1 MPPWGT
7 PLSMGLMK
15 VLARKSVVPYVL
27 LVPLLAALGT
37 LMVYPLYKV
46 AENSFYE
53 ASFLAPFQRDY
64 IGLKNF
70 DWLFSFKVFN
80 PRWSYF
86 MSALG
91 RTLLWVTGSVA
102 LKVIIGLLGAL
113 LLNNKLL
120 AGRKFYRTLV
130 IIPWAIPW
138 AVGAMMWAW
147 TFNSQF
153 GIINSVLLRLH
164 LVREPVAFLSRPIS
178 AFLATMVVDVWAGL
192 PFMFIMLLSGLQTI
206 PETLYE
212 AASIDG
218 AGALTRV
225 FRITLPL
232 LRPVLLTVSLL
243 SLIWTFNS
251 FDIIWI
257 LTGGGPLRA
266 TETLPIAIYKTSFLY
281 IRFGGIG
288 KASAMTIAQVTLVTL
303 LAVFYIRLLKR
314 GSEQS

>member
-1 MPPWGT
+1 M
-7 PLSMGLMK
+7 
-15 VLARKSVVPYVL
+15 L
-27 LVPLLAALGT
+27 LVPLLAAMGT

-53 ASFLAPFQRDY
+53 ASFLAPFQREY
-64 IGLKNF
+64 VGLKNF
-70 DWLFSFKVFN
+70 EWLFSFKVFN
-80 PRWSYF
+80 PKQSYF
-86 MSALG
+86 VSSLE
-91 RTLLWVTGSVA
+91 RTLLWVTGSVT

-138 AVGAMMWAW
+138 AAGAMMWAW

-153 GIINSVLLRLH
+153 GIINSVPLRLH
-164 LVREPVAFLSRPIS
+164 LVREPVAFLSRPTS

-192 PFMFIMLLSGLQTI
+192 PFMVIMLLSGLQTI

-281 IRFGGIG
+281 TRFGGIG
-288 KASAMTIAQVTLVTL
+288 KASAMTIAQVILVTL
-303 LAVFYIRLLKR
+303 LSIFYIRLLKR
-314 GSEQS
+314 RE